1 MKAGST
7 HSRTAREPKGPA
19 YLVQLNLDPARFPRR
34 HSFMPLVSKVA
45 GLGRVDDIELALAPN
60 GGGRLGFLMY
70 GAGSLAHLRECLR
83 KIVGEESI
91 VSCRAHAA

>member
-1 MKAGST
+1 MKSGVT
-7 HSRTAREPKGPA
+7 HTSRTHALDGPA
-19 YLVQLNLDPARFPRR
+19 YLVQLSLDPARFPRR
-34 HSFMPLVSKVA
+34 NSFMPLVSKVA

-83 KIVGEESI
+83 KIVGDESI

>member
-1 MKAGST
+1 MRTGKAHT
-7 HSRTAREPKGPA
+7 TPREPQGPA
-19 YLVQLNLDPARFPRR
+19 YLVELSLDPSRFPRR
-34 HSFMPLVSKVA
+34 KSFMPLVSKVA
-45 GLGRVDDIELALAPN
+45 GLGRVDCIELALAPN

-70 GAGSLAHLRECLR
+70 GAGSLAHFRDCLR

>member
-1 MKAGST
+1 MKAGRT
-7 HSRTAREPKGPA
+7 HTRAHAGDGPA
-19 YLVQLNLDPARFPRR
+19 YLVQLSLDPTRFPRR
-34 HSFMPLVSKVA
+34 NSFMPLVSKVA

>member
-1 MKAGST
+1 M
-7 HSRTAREPKGPA
+7 RTGRAHTTTQEPNGPA
-19 YLVQLNLDPARFPRR
+19 YLVELNLDPSRFPRR
-34 HSFMPLVSKVA
+34 KSFMPLVSKVA
-45 GLGRVDDIELALAPN
+45 GLGRVDSIELALAPN

-70 GAGSLAHLRECLR
+70 GAGSLAHFRDCLR